1 MTALLTAVFTLG
13 VLAGL
18 ALAVFLSTAAERRW
32 FSCLWGR
39 LRVSTRRAPKVPAPM
54 PLQEAWAEQE
64 RLQGL
69 YPPSQ
74 CFSQRPLWDGSKTE
88 DDQLDRQLCEVG
100 LPRDPNDFMR
110 PANPPDWE

>member
-1 MTALLTAVFTLG
+1 M
-13 VLAGL
+13 
-18 ALAVFLSTAAERRW
+18 S
-32 FSCLWGR
+32 
-39 LRVSTRRAPKVPAPM
+39 
-54 PLQEAWAEQE
+54 LQQAW

-69 YPPSQ
+69 HPPSQ